1 MNKKTDRRCYMK
13 ISSTKLKHYRKKT
26 GLTSQEFAKRCNIPI
41 GTYFS
46 YEAGGRNPK
55 SENLNAIA
63 KTLGVN
69 VEELEADDKEYKL
82 KEAEKD
88 KRNKERIAKERL
100 QIDNYLL
107 RTKRKQLRIR
117 TEYMAE
123 IVGLSISRYR
133 EYEQGKGM
141 PTREMIRKMCNV
153 LNLSFY
159 DLVQE

>member
-1 MNKKTDRRCYMK
+1 MK
-13 ISSTKLKHYRKKT
+13 INSMKLKHYRKKA
-26 GLTSQEFAKRCNIPI
+26 GLTSQEFAKLCNIPI

-63 KTLGVN
+63 KALGVSK
-69 VEELEADDKEYKL
+69 EELEADDKEYKL

-133 EYEQGKGM
+133 EYEQGKGR

>member
-1 MNKKTDRRCYMK
+1 M
-13 ISSTKLKHYRKKT
+13 KLKHYRKKT
-26 GLTSQEFAKRCNIPI
+26 GLTSQEFAKLCNIPI

-63 KTLGVN
+63 KALGVN
-69 VEELEADDKEYKL
+69 KEELEADDKKYKL

-88 KRNKERIAKERL
+88 KKNKERIEKERL

-107 RTKRKQLRIR
+107 RTRRKQLRIR

-123 IVGLSISRYR
+123 IIGLSVSRYR
-133 EYEQGKGM
+133 EYEQGKGR
-141 PTREMIRKMCNV
+141 PTRKMIRKMCNV

-159 DLVQE
+159 DLAQE

>member
-1 MNKKTDRRCYMK
+1 MK
-13 ISSTKLKHYRKKT
+13 INSMKLKHYRKKA
-26 GLTSQEFAKRCNIPI
+26 GLTSQEFAKLCNIPI

-63 KTLGVN
+63 KELGVSK
-69 VEELEADDKEYKL
+69 EELEADDKEYKL

-88 KRNKERIAKERL
+88 KRNKERISKERL

-133 EYEQGKGM
+133 EYEQGKGR

>member
-69 VEELEADDKEYKL
+69 VEELEADDKEYKF
-82 KEAEKD
+82 KKAEREK
-88 KRNKERIAKERL
+88 KNKERIAKERL
-100 QIDNYLL
+100 QIDNFLL
-107 RTKRKQLRIR
+107 RTRRKQLNIKA
-117 TEYMAE
+117 EYMAE
-123 IVGLSISRYR
+123 SIGLSITRYR
-133 EYEQGKGM
+133 EYEQGKGR
-141 PTREMIRKMCNV
+141 PTREMVRKICDL

-159 DLVQE
+159 DLAHE